1 MSNYYMAP
9 KMYFALTLRI
19 SFILQG
25 MSTIILNNTIY
36 YTLEEFFIYKTI
48 VEKWTNHHVTP
59 QNDLLTGL

>member
-1 MSNYYMAP
+1 
-9 KMYFALTLRI
+9 MYFAVTLRI

-48 VEKWTNHHVTP
+48 VEKWINHHVTP